1 VELDKKN
8 PFLNIKRNRTGSDLS
23 PTGLDQALLD
33 TAVEEKAT
41 AAEGEEIVEE
51 KVVATPWRRP

>member
-1 VELDKKN
+1 
-8 PFLNIKRNRTGSDLS
+8 LNIKKNRAGSDLS
-23 PTGLDQALLD
+23 PGLDQALLD